1 MRIQFTPLQN
11 IYTVK
16 TQNDFALK
24 YNSMPMSDSVSFGA
38 IKKSRLTNYQRLC
51 ANYFKAPLEKFETP
65 EDFRQWAREGLA
77 QTMELSKYEALD
89 ELDSK
94 ERMKRLGQW
103 KEFLMH
109 DDEMREYPTL
119 AYYVA
124 DSITKDLYP
133 ETKNFPPLFDKDA
146 FKHAIQEIDKILNK
160 DPKAIL
166 SFKKKYQECLREKAL
181 KSVEMLEDHSK
192 KTKKSFWVRIP
203 SKVNDPDNYEKN
215 LRNLNILSC
224 ESWCT
229 KGHFADQYLEKG
241 DFYIYIDRNLPE
253 ISVRL
258 EDRKVKE
265 VRDRN
270 HSSQVGLCYYRALK
284 FLAHEKHLDE
294 FVMGIQD
301 LEYRKSRVDL
311 AKSMLQDDIDA
322 KNFANILRFAGI
334 EVNKL
339 ENGLLELSTFNAPS
353 KDYTYKDLGIDENE
367 MFRHIYSI
375 KGNANFQGTQV
386 TKLGALKSVGGY
398 AFLGGSKLTELGDVE
413 FKQRIF
419 WD

>member
-16 TQNDFALK
+16 NQKEFAIK
-24 YNSMPMSDSVSFGA
+24 YNSKPMADSVSFGA
-38 IKKSRLTNYQRLC
+38 IKKNRLTNYQRLC
-51 ANYFKAPLEKFETP
+51 ANYFKAPLEKFDTH
-65 EDFRQWAREGLA
+65 EDLRQWAREGLA
-77 QTMELSKYEALD
+77 QTMELNKYEAID

-94 ERMKRLGQW
+94 ERMKRLGEW
-103 KEFLMH
+103 KEFLTQ
-109 DDEMREYPTL
+109 DDEMKEYPTL
-119 AYYVA
+119 AFYVA

-133 ETKNFPPLFDKDA
+133 ETKNFPPLFDKDT
-146 FKHAIQEIDKILNK
+146 FRHVIQEIDKILNK
-160 DPKAIL
+160 DPKAIMN
-166 SFKKKYQECLREKAL
+166 FKKKYQECLREKVL
-181 KSVEMLEDHSK
+181 KSVEIIEDHSK
-192 KTKKSFWVRIP
+192 KARKSFWVRIP
-203 SKVNDPDNYEKN
+203 SKENDPDNYEKN

-229 KGHFADQYLEKG
+229 KGHFADKYLQKG
-241 DFYIYIDRNLPE
+241 DFYIYIDKKLPE

-258 EDRKVKE
+258 EDRRVKE

-270 HSSQVGLCYYRALK
+270 HSNKVGLCYYDALK
-284 FLAHEKHLDE
+284 FLAHEKQLDE

-301 LEYRKSRVDL
+301 LKYRKSQVDL
-311 AKSMLQDDIDA
+311 AKSIIQEDIDT

-334 EVNKL
+334 EVKKL
-339 ENGLLELSTFNAPS
+339 EDGLLELSTFQAPS

-367 MFRHIYSI
+367 MFRHIGSI

-398 AFLGGSKLTELGDVE
+398 AFLGGSKLTEIGNVE